1 MHVTPIFHATIILQ
15 IILEFVLFIS
25 STPLNPNP
33 VKHFRVRFTAK
44 KEGQI
49 TPCLKL
55 VRIILETWNLVCKYT
70 HRKIC
75 LIWSDVIICRHDV
88 IVNFFW
94 CHISLIKL
102 SDWCKFQV
110 NIFTGSLW
118 IRSIIRKLTRP
129 PFEFYRIS
137 LSFNRYRF
145 LAFIISELLREN

>member
-75 LIWSDVIICRHDV
+75 LIWQWRH
-88 IVNFFW
+88 NLPTRRHRQFFLMSYFSYQVKW
-94 CHISLIKL
+94 LVQISSQYLY
-102 SDWCKFQV
+102 W
-110 NIFTGSLW
+110 IFMD
-118 IRSIIRKLTRP
+118 SINNPEIDKTPIWVLP
-129 PFEFYRIS
+129 DIFEF
-137 LSFNRYRF
+137 
-145 LAFIISELLREN
+145 

>member
-15 IILEFVLFIS
+15 IILEFVLLIS

-94 CHISLIKL
+94 CQVKWLVQISSQYLY
-102 SDWCKFQV
+102 W
-110 NIFTGSLW
+110 IFMD
-118 IRSIIRKLTRP
+118 SINNPEIDKTPIWVLP
-129 PFEFYRIS
+129 DIFEF
-137 LSFNRYRF
+137 
-145 LAFIISELLREN
+145 